1 MNRSSLIRLNLLY
14 IRSEIYWRYLF
25 TDQNSCFEFQVPID
39 ELNQAAQLLCE
50 ALYIRAKYMA
60 LSLQSYNATTARS
73 LQTVNDEYKLENF
86 YNQLS
91 EDHLESPRGKKVNS
105 KKIFLREKLAL
116 HSYLFTKTPK
126 LISFEFSFQEVWKK
140 YSQILSLLIL
150 S

>member
-1 MNRSSLIRLNLLY
+1 MD
-14 IRSEIYWRYLF
+14 E
-25 TDQNSCFEFQVPID
+25 NSCFEFQVPID

-60 LSLQSYNATTARS
+60 LSLQSFNATTARS

-105 KKIFLREKLAL
+105 KINFFLTEKLA
-116 HSYLFTKTPK
+116 SYSYFVYEDTKTY
-126 LISFEFSFQEVWKK
+126 FS
-140 YSQILSLLIL
+140 
-150 S
+150 

>member
-1 MNRSSLIRLNLLY
+1 
-14 IRSEIYWRYLF
+14 
-25 TDQNSCFEFQVPID
+25 
-39 ELNQAAQLLCE
+39 
-50 ALYIRAKYMA
+50 MA

-105 KKIFLREKLAL
+105 KKNFLREKLAL
-116 HSYLFTKTPK
+116 HSYLFTKTLK

-140 YSQILSLLIL
+140 YSQILFLLIL